1 MNFSELRQKDVIN
14 ICDGRRLG
22 RPVDLILN
30 ENACIEAMIISG
42 GERCGLWGMLKP
54 EREGNII
61 LWRNVRQIGDDVI
74 LVEVDSENINWE
86 IK

>member
-1 MNFSELRQKDVIN
+1 
-14 ICDGRRLG
+14 
-22 RPVDLILN
+22 
-30 ENACIEAMIISG
+30 MIISS